1 MTFFRVWLLPLAL
14 LLPLAVG
21 AGIALAVRRRRRAAE
36 AFGEHPLVVRLS
48 GGRDPGAAPWA
59 RAALLLPAAAAL
71 GLAAADPRW
80 GRGGGDAA
88 DAAGGA
94 EVVLVMDASNSMLVE
109 DVRPN
114 RLERERAA
122 ARQIA
127 HGLPD
132 GRLGVVVFSGRG
144 YVLTPLTA
152 DPGALELY
160 LDALSPEIVTQGGSS
175 LASAVRQGTDLLLG
189 GDSASAGRV
198 MVLMSDG
205 EALEERTE
213 VGLAVRRAERA
224 GVVIHTLGFGTEG
237 GGPVPDVD
245 PTTGRRLGFKR
256 DVDGSVAVSR
266 LDPGML
272 REIADETGG
281 RFREGSDPGAVAALL
296 RDVAAAPAA
305 ARRPDGG
312 GGPPLRYGWFLG
324 AALLLLAADTVLAAL
339 ERRRAQEVPA

>member
-1 MTFFRVWLLPLAL
+1 MTFFRPWLLPLAL

-36 AFGEHPLVVRLS
+36 AFGEHPLVLRLA
-48 GGRDPGAAPWA
+48 GRDPGAAPWM
-59 RAALLLPAAAAL
+59 RVALLLPAAAAL
-71 GLAAADPRW
+71 GIAAADPRW
-80 GRGGGDAA
+80 GRGGGDGGAG
-88 DAAGGA
+88 AGGA

-127 HGLPD
+127 HGLP
-132 GRLGVVVFSGRG
+132 GSRMGVVVFSGRG

-189 GDSASAGRV
+189 GDSVSAGRV

-205 EALEERTE
+205 EALEERAE

-237 GGPVPDVD
+237 GGPVPNVD
-245 PTTGRRLGFKR
+245 PTTGRRMGFKR
-256 DVDGSVAVSR
+256 DVDGSTAVSR

-272 REIADETGG
+272 REIAGETGG
-281 RFREGSDPGAVAALL
+281 SYRAGSDPRAVAALL
-296 RDVAAAPAA
+296 RDIAAAPAG
-305 ARRPDGG
+305 ARRADGT
-312 GGPPLRYGWFLG
+312 GGPPPRYEWFLA
-324 AALLLLAADTVLAAL
+324 AALLLLAGDTVLAAL
-339 ERRRAQEVPA
+339 ERRRAREVAA

>member
-1 MTFFRVWLLPLAL
+1 MTFFRPWLLPLVL

-36 AFGEHPLVVRLS
+36 AFGEHPLVLRLA
-48 GGRDPGAAPWA
+48 GRDPGAAQWA
-59 RAALLLPAAAAL
+59 RAALLVPAAAAL

-80 GRGGGDAA
+80 GRGGDAA
-88 DAAGGA
+88 GEGAGGA

-122 ARQIA
+122 ARQLA
-127 HGLPD
+127 HGLP
-132 GRLGVVVFSGRG
+132 GSRMGVVVFSGRG
-144 YVLTPLTA
+144 YVLTPLTG
-152 DPGALELY
+152 DPGAVELY

-189 GDSASAGRV
+189 GDSLSTGKV

-205 EALEERTE
+205 EALEERAE

-224 GVVIHTLGFGTEG
+224 GVTIHTLGFGTEA

-256 DVDGSVAVSR
+256 DVDGRTAVSR

-281 RFREGSDPGAVAALL
+281 SYREGSDPRAVAALV
-296 RDVAAAPAA
+296 RDVAAAPAS
-305 ARRPDGG
+305 ARRPDGT
-312 GGPPLRYGWFLG
+312 GGPALRYQWFLA
-324 AALLLLAADTVLAAL
+324 AALLLLAADTLLAARG
-339 ERRRAQEVPA
+339 RRPVAEVPA